1 VLLQG
6 SLNVAAL
13 EQSIN
18 EIVRR
23 HEALRTCFPVVEG
36 RPVQKIVS
44 ALSVLAG
51 SRSEDLPETAR
62 GRGATAGTI
71 KYPAAVRLGTGTLLR
86 LTLLRLS
93 TQEHVLLLTMHHII
107 SDAWSAFIREVAAL
121 YEAFSTGKLC
131 RQNSQSNMRILPCGS
146 SSGCKGRC
154 SILQTALRWCWSYQQ
169 IGRDR
174 TFRLPLGQSTL
185 RTLP

>member
-1 VLLQG
+1 MVPPPLDPGSTAYNGPAAVLLQG

-36 RPVQKIVS
+36 RPEKIVS
-44 ALSVLAG
+44 ALSVSLPVVDLEICLKPSERQRCNG
-51 SRSEDLPETAR
+51 WDDQIPSSRSTWHR
-62 GRGATAGTI
+62 H
-71 KYPAAVRLGTGTLLR
+71 LLR

-93 TQEHVLLLTMHHII
+93 TQEHVLLLTMHHI
-107 SDAWSAFIREVAAL
+107 SDAWSAGCLSEVAAL
-121 YEAFSTGKLC
+121 YEAFSTGKPLP
-131 RQNSQSNMRILPCGS
+131 SELPINMRICVCGS

-154 SILQTALRWCWSYQQ
+154 SILN
-169 IGRDR
+169 
-174 TFRLPLGQSTL
+174 
-185 RTLP
+185 

>member
-1 VLLQG
+1 
-6 SLNVAAL
+6 VAAL

-23 HEALRTCFPVVEG
+23 HEALTCFPVVEG

-107 SDAWSAFIREVAAL
+107 SDAWSAGCLSGRWQRFTKPL
-121 YEAFSTGKLC
+121 TGKLC
-131 RQNSQSNMRILPCGS
+131 RQNSQ
-146 SSGCKGRC
+146 
-154 SILQTALRWCWSYQQ
+154 
-169 IGRDR
+169 
-174 TFRLPLGQSTL
+174 
-185 RTLP
+185 

>member
-1 VLLQG
+1 MVPPPLDPGSTAYNGPAAVLLQG

-51 SRSEDLPETAR
+51 SRSGICQTAR

-71 KYPAAVRLGTGTLLR
+71 KYPAAVRLTGTLLR

-107 SDAWSAFIREVAAL
+107 SDAWSAGCLSGRWQL

-131 RQNSQSNMRILPCGS
+131 HSELPTNMRICRVAAAVAARG
-146 SSGCKGRC
+146 G
-154 SILQTALRWCWSYQQ
+154 SILS
-169 IGRDR
+169 
-174 TFRLPLGQSTL
+174 
-185 RTLP
+185 